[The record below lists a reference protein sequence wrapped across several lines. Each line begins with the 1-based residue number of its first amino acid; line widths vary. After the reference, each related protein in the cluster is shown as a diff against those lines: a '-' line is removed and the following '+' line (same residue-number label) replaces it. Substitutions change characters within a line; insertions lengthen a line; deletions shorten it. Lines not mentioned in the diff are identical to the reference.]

1 MNKGPDIQLDAEGL
15 RAHAKMV
22 DEAANMC
29 GEAADGAAYID
40 LHDEVYGEWP
50 GKLFVPLINP
60 FQEYALREIRGGAD
74 ATSHLAEVIRAVAD
88 DAAVTD
94 GNAAERFMKEMK

>member
-1 MNKGPDIQLDAEGL
+1 MSDISIDAEGV
-15 RAHAKMV
+15 RRHARTV
-22 DEAANMC
+22 DEAAAMA

-60 FQEYALREIRGGAD
+60 FQEYALQQIRGGAD
-74 ATSHLAEVIRAVAD
+74 ATSHLAEVLRAVAD
-88 DAAVTD
+88 DHTTTDDSAAQ
-94 GNAAERFMKEMK
+94 RFRGEMHS